1 MKWFSRWTLQ
11 PPESISLRIL
21 LVLPFVIQ
29 IMVAVG
35 LTGWL
40 SVRNGQ
46 RAVNDVTGQLR
57 SEVTARIQ
65 QQLQEYITRPE
76 TVNQLNANTVQV
88 GFWDGQGQNWEPL
101 LATFK
106 QQMTLFPELSTLQF
120 GSVAGDLISVK
131 RLADGT
137 IQGWVQ
143 LQNPPFLRQLQWDQA
158 GELQAVPQT
167 EARLIDVREQLWFQE
182 AIAADRPTWG
192 NIYTRIETQ
201 SLAHPLSQPIDGP
214 DGAPIGVF
222 SAELQLA
229 SLGNFLK
236 ILEISASGQAFIMER
251 SGLLV
256 ASSTLDQPFLMTYG
270 TTLRIKAINSSDRLL
285 SETATHLQTR
295 YPDLTT
301 LDRPQQLEFF
311 LDNERQFIQVTPLGD
326 DQGLDWLIIVVVP
339 EADFMERIHANT
351 RTTLQ
356 LCALALICS
365 IFLGLLTS
373 RWITRPITRLIT
385 ASQAIAAGKLDQ
397 TVRHGR
403 ITEIQL
409 LAQAFNAM
417 SSQLTESFTLLEQ
430 QVQRRTAKLA
440 EAEAE
445 LRGIFAAMTELVF
458 ITDADGRY
466 LKIPSTNPALLIQP
480 AETMIGKTNHD
491 LFPAEQADEFL
502 NYIQTALT
510 NTVSITTEYKV
521 FMPQT
526 QRELWFA
533 ATISAITDTTVLWVA
548 RDITQRKTLEQE
560 LYRSQQF
567 LNTIVENIPLAI
579 FVKDAKNDFRY
590 VLWNPGAEKLYGS
603 RANQTLG
610 LNSYDLETPEL
621 AERFT
626 TEDQAIIDS
635 GETLIHEHEVIH
647 HHYRDILR
655 QRLIK
660 LPLRDEHGEVRY
672 ILCIAEDI
680 TEREKAAETLRK
692 NEAEFRHLIQNV
704 SSTIIRWKPD
714 GTLLFINRRGCEFFG
729 YSEAEIIGQN
739 IMGTIIAPQDQAGHD
754 LREMLA
760 EIVRNPNQNR
770 VHENENIRSDGQR
783 LWVTWANQPIYDEQ
797 GELVEILSV
806 ATDTTERRLAEESL
820 RAEQHRS
827 EQLLLNILPHTIAQR
842 LKRSTGLVAEQFSEV
857 TLLFADIVGFTH
869 LSSTLSATEL
879 VDLLNRI
886 FSLFDKLADWHHLE
900 KIKTIGDAYMVVGG
914 LPIFFED
921 HANAI
926 ADFALNL
933 QEAISSFTYPD
944 GQPINLRIG
953 IHTGPVVAGVI
964 GIRKFSYDLWGD
976 TVNIASRMESQGMP
990 GQIQL
995 TATTY
1000 EKIADQFECEERGT
1014 ITVRGR
1020 GEMKTYWL
1028 LGHKEA
1034 EAGD

>member
-1 MKWFSRWTLQ
+1 M
-11 PPESISLRIL
+11 
-21 LVLPFVIQ
+21 
-29 IMVAVG
+29 
-35 LTGWL
+35 
-40 SVRNGQ
+40 RNGQ
-46 RAVNDVTGQLR
+46 RAINDVTGQLR

-65 QQLQEYITRPE
+65 QQLQDYITRPE
-76 TVNQLNANTVQV
+76 TVNQLNANTVRV
-88 GFWDGQGQNWEPL
+88 GFWDGQVQNWEPL
-101 LATFK
+101 IATFQ
-106 QQMTLFPELSTLQF
+106 QQMALVPELGALQF
-120 GSVAGDLISVK
+120 GSLAGDLISVK

-137 IQGWVQ
+137 VQGWVQ
-143 LQNPPFLRQLQWDQA
+143 IQDPPILRQLQWDEA
-158 GELQAVPQT
+158 GERQAVPRT
-167 EARLIDVREQLWFQE
+167 EARLIDVPAQLWFQA
-182 AIAADRPTWG
+182 AIAAERPTWG
-192 NIYTRIETQ
+192 DIYTRIDTQ
-201 SLAHPLSQPIDGP
+201 SLAHPFSQLVNDP
-214 DGAPIGVF
+214 DGEPLGVF
-222 SAELQLA
+222 NAELQLDA
-229 SLGNFLK
+229 LGNFLQT
-236 ILEISASGQAFIMER
+236 LEISPSGQAFIMER

-285 SETATHLQTR
+285 SSTATHIQTR
-295 YPDLTT
+295 YPDLSS
-301 LDRPQQLEFF
+301 LDTDQQLEFF
-311 LDNERQFIQVTPLGD
+311 LDDERQFIQVTPLRN
-326 DQGLDWLIIVVVP
+326 DQGIDWLIVVVVP
-339 EADFMERIHANT
+339 EDDFMGRIHANT

-356 LCALALICS
+356 LCALALAGS
-365 IFLGLLTS
+365 ILLGLLTS
-373 RWITRPITRLIT
+373 RWITRPLTRLIT
-385 ASQAIAAGKLDQ
+385 ASQAIASGKLDQ

-417 SSQLTESFTLLEQ
+417 SSQLTESFSILEQ
-430 QVQRRTAKLA
+430 RVQHRTAKLA

-466 LKIPSTNPALLIQP
+466 LKIPSTNPDLLIQP

-491 LFPAEQADEFL
+491 LFPPEQADEFL
-502 NYIQTALT
+502 DYIREALT
-510 NTVSITTEYKV
+510 NTVSITTEYKI

-548 RDITQRKTLEQE
+548 RDITQRKILEQD
-560 LYRSQQF
+560 LHRSQQF

-579 FVKDAKNDFRY
+579 FVKDAQNDFRY
-590 VLWNPGAEKLYGS
+590 VLWNPGAERLYGS
-603 RANQTLG
+603 KAEETLG

-621 AERFT
+621 AAQFT
-626 TEDQAIIDS
+626 TEDQKIIES
-635 GETLIHEHEVIH
+635 GETLIHEHEVIR

-660 LPLRDEHGEVRY
+660 LPLRNEYGEIQY

-680 TEREKAAETLRK
+680 TQKEQAAETLRK

-714 GTLLFINRRGCEFFG
+714 GTLLFINRRGCELFG
-729 YSEAEIIGQN
+729 YSEADIIGKN
-739 IMGTIIAPQDQAGHD
+739 LVGTIIAPENESGHD
-754 LREMLA
+754 LRKMLA
-760 EIVRNPNQNR
+760 EIAQYPDQNR
-770 VHENENIRSDGQR
+770 VHENENIRQDGQR
-783 LWVTWANQPIYDEQ
+783 LWVTWANQPIYDED

-842 LKRSTGLVAEQFSEV
+842 LKRSTGLVAEYFSEV
-857 TLLFADIVGFTH
+857 TLLFADIVGFTQ
-869 LSSTLSATEL
+869 LSSTLAPSEL

-886 FSLFDKLADWHHLE
+886 FSLFDKLTDWHHLE

-921 HANAI
+921 HAIAI
-926 ADFALNL
+926 ADFALNI

-990 GQIQL
+990 GCIQI

-1000 EKIADQFECEERGT
+1000 AKIADHFDCEERGT

-1020 GEMKTYWL
+1020 GDMKTYWL
-1028 LGHKEA
+1028 LGHKNPED
-1034 EAGD
+1034 GV